1 MWPFFMPYV
10 FQLKPLSFP
19 HYTTMLNVRSTK
31 KKKQMTPVVAMMMP
45 GTMKDMPQAVETN
58 APAMSEPRMFPT
70 EVCEFHTPMMNP
82 RLQQQTIKRRLQII
96 CICKWTIAHSE
107 IVVFF
112 LNFLFGCTRK
122 PMIEPVWNLQKQQQ
136 VRANVYRRNVSFF
149 KKKKI
154 SKKQKQKK
162 PTSQFSLEICTRVG
176 SELMLFTRQ
185 RVVTPPNI
193 YLI

>member
-19 HYTTMLNVRSTK
+19 HYTAMLNVRSTK

-112 LNFLFGCTRK
+112 LNFLFGRTRK
-122 PMIEPVWNLQKQQQ
+122 PMIEPVWNLQKKGQCLQKKCEFLQ
-136 VRANVYRRNVSFF
+136 
-149 KKKKI
+149 KKKKNLKNKN
-154 SKKQKQKK
+154 KKNL
-162 PTSQFSLEICTRVG
+162 PANFL
-176 SELMLFTRQ
+176 
-185 RVVTPPNI
+185 
-193 YLI
+193 